1 MKGAVFISL
10 QEMVEQS
17 IGFAGWQQLIDAC
30 NLPSQGAYT
39 SGGKYD
45 DSEMAELVGMLSE
58 RLATPIPD
66 LLKAFG
72 NHLFKDLAKGHGD
85 LLASCPDGKSFLLIV
100 DQQIHVDIEKLY
112 ANSSLPF
119 LDVVDTGPNKL
130 HLTYRS
136 PRKLCY
142 LAEGLIHGVAEY
154 YHSHVTLE
162 HGLCMHEGHTCCA
175 MELSFEP
182 K

>member
-45 DSEMAELVGMLSE
+45 DSEMAELVGTLSE

-72 NHLFKDLAKGHGD
+72 NHLFKDLAKG
-85 LLASCPDGKSFLLIV
+85 L
-100 DQQIHVDIEKLY
+100 
-112 ANSSLPF
+112 
-119 LDVVDTGPNKL
+119 
-130 HLTYRS
+130 
-136 PRKLCY
+136 
-142 LAEGLIHGVAEY
+142 
-154 YHSHVTLE
+154 
-162 HGLCMHEGHTCCA
+162 
-175 MELSFEP
+175 
-182 K
+182 